1 MPLFLHLTSG
11 LRLYIMHM
19 WISFQAM
26 VWKVVTNA
34 DAGDA
39 DHFRGDDLDKI
50 SQLFSGSDVDSVK
63 LSVDYIDLNPIP
75 KPASPS
81 SGYIRLFMDTADN
94 KMMIKR
100 SNGDAVIV
108 E

>member
-1 MPLFLHLTSG
+1 MPFFLHLKCE
-11 LRLYIMHM
+11 LRLYITQM

-34 DAGDA
+34 DAVDA

-63 LSVDYIDLNPIP
+63 LPVDYIDLNPIAE
-75 KPASPS
+75 PASPS
-81 SGYIRLFMDTADN
+81 SGYIRLFMDTAEN
-94 KMMIKR
+94 KMKIKR
-100 SNGDAVIV
+100 SNGDVVIV